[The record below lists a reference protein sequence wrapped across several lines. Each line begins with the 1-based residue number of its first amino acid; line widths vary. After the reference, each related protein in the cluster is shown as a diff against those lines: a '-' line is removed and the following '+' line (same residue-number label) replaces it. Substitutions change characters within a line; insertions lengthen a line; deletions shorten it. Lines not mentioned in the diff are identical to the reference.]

1 MSDDKTRQGGD
12 DLPEADPVADDEVI
26 DELEDQFDEDS
37 SEDGADKDES
47 GKAGK
52 KTSKV
57 VARKTAKAPVKKTT
71 STRKRSETE
80 RGEHDPYRAKNPA
93 RFVRQSA
100 AELKK
105 VVWPSWGELTV
116 LFSAV
121 LLFVLFIIAYV
132 MLLDYGFGQALLSLF
147 GGTPSE

>member
-1 MSDDKTRQGGD
+1 MSDDKTRQDGD
-12 DLPEADPVADDEVI
+12 ELPEADPVADDEVI

-37 SEDGADKDES
+37 SEDGAEDDDTE
-47 GKAGK
+47 KAGG

-57 VARKTAKAPVKKTT
+57 VARTTAKAPVKKTT
-71 STRKRSETE
+71 ATKKRAKAE
-80 RGEHDPYRAKNPA
+80 RDEYDPYRAKNPA
-93 RFVRQSA
+93 QFVRQSA

-132 MLLDYGFGQALLSLF
+132 MLLDNGFGWALLSLF

>member
-1 MSDDKTRQGGD
+1 MSDDKTRQDGD
-12 DLPEADPVADDEVI
+12 ELPEADPVADDEVI

-47 GKAGK
+47 GKASK
-52 KTSKV
+52 KTLKV
-57 VARKTAKAPVKKTT
+57 VARKTAQAPVKKTT

-80 RGEHDPYRAKNPA
+80 REEHDPYRAKNPA
-93 RFVRQSA
+93 QFVRQSV

-105 VVWPSWGELTV
+105 VVWPTWVELTV

-132 MLLDYGFGQALLSLF
+132 MLLDNGFGWALLSLF